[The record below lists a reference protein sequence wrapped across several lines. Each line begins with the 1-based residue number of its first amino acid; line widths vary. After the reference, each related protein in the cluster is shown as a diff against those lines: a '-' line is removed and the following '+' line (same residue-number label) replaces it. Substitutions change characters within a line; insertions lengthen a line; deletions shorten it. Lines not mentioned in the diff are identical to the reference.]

1 MTTLKNLLAALILIS
16 AASCKKNLKSDE
28 GIQNLDANSQL
39 SSKRNKA
46 GDGPTVNIVSP
57 SSSAKV
63 ARGEGRP
70 GAGSFNG
77 AGFLLNLEV
86 VTHDEINVTTKE
98 GLNIRNTALLGS
110 PNPNMPGL
118 TVMFDCDLVKPDG
131 GIIPKRTNLASLFNI
146 AGTDDTPGAGVTI
159 WAGWHVLES
168 IPEDVNQF
176 TISVSVKDRAGRE
189 GFDQMKVHVTTG
201 SKAVTSGQ
209 ALTPMPL
216 PTPFTLG
223 DGVDD
228 EDGPQVTMIAP
239 RVPTSVSTGPRT
251 GLPTPP
257 SNASLFF
264 IQVSAL
270 DKERNG
276 IAVNE
281 NGLGKP
287 DAMRGTIVDGTQSSI
302 GNNRFAPGLYV
313 TFDVDLLQPNG
324 NVIHAGQNLA
334 PVFNIAGSE
343 VEPSG
348 VVRST
353 FGWVVGGTLVMPSG
367 KTTVTIK
374 SRVTDNNGKTG
385 SATSVVGI
393 SPVVNGQDLTPNN

>member
-1 MTTLKNLLAALILIS
+1 MTIVHKLLMAGVFIS
-16 AASCKKNLKSDE
+16 ALSCQKSF
-28 GIQNLDANSQL
+28 
-39 SSKRNKA
+39 KA
-46 GDGPTVNIVSP
+46 GNDDMALSQMSKAGGKKMMEDGAPTVNIVSP
-57 SSSAKV
+57 SKSAKV

-77 AGFLLNLEV
+77 AGFSLNLEV
-86 VTHDEINVTTKE
+86 VIHDAINVAARE

-118 TVMFDCDLVKPDG
+118 KVTFDCDLIKPDG
-131 GIIPKRTNLASLFNI
+131 GIIPKYTNLASLFNI
-146 AGTDDTPGAGVTI
+146 AGTDDTPGEGVTI

-176 TISVSVKDRAGRE
+176 TIQVSVTDKGGRIGQDE
-189 GFDQMKVHVTTG
+189 MKVHVTTG
-201 SKAVTSGQ
+201 SKAVSSGQ

-216 PTPFTLG
+216 TAPFNLG

-228 EDGPQVTMIAP
+228 ADGPEVTMIAP
-239 RVPTSVSTGPRT
+239 RAPSSVATGPQT

-270 DKERNG
+270 DKARAG

-281 NGLGKP
+281 NGEGKP
-287 DAMRGTIVDGTQSSI
+287 DAARGTIVDGTQSSI

-313 TFDVDLLQPNG
+313 TFDVDLRQPNG
-324 NVIHAGQNLA
+324 NIIHAGQNLA
-334 PVFNIAGSE
+334 PVFNIVGSE
-343 VEPSG
+343 MEPSG
-348 VVRST
+348 LVQTT
-353 FGWVVGGTLVMPSG
+353 FGWVVGGTLVMPPG
-367 KTTVTIK
+367 KTSVTIK
-374 SRVTDNNGKTG
+374 SKVTDNAGNTG
-385 SATSVVGI
+385 SATTVVGI
-393 SPVVNGQDLTPNN
+393 SPVENGQALTPDR

>member
-1 MTTLKNLLAALILIS
+1 MTVVKNLLAAFVLMNAMACQKIFNTTDNGVGINEVYKG
-16 AASCKKNLKSDE
+16 AKLKVP
-28 GIQNLDANSQL
+28 
-39 SSKRNKA
+39 
-46 GDGPTVNIVSP
+46 GDGPTINIVSP

-63 ARGEGRP
+63 ARGEGRM

-77 AGFLLNLEV
+77 AGFLLDLKII
-86 VTHDEINVTTKE
+86 THDEINVTTKE

-118 TVMFDCDLVKPDG
+118 KVFFDCDLVKPDG
-131 GIIPKRTNLASLFNI
+131 GIIPKNTNLASLFNI
-146 AGTDDTPGAGVTI
+146 AGTDDTPGDGVTI

-168 IPEDVNQF
+168 ISENVNQF
-176 TISVSVKDRAGRE
+176 TISVSVTDRAGRE
-189 GFDQMKVHVTTG
+189 AYDKMKINVTTG
-201 SKAVTSGQ
+201 SKAIASGQ

-216 PTPFTLG
+216 SAAFTLG

-228 EDGPQVTMIAP
+228 EDGPNVTMIAP
-239 RVPTSVSTGPRT
+239 QVPSSVSTGPRT

-270 DKERNG
+270 DKERAG

-281 NGLGKP
+281 NGEGKP
-287 DAMRGTIVDGTQSSI
+287 DAARGTIVDGTQSSI

-348 VVRST
+348 LVRST

-393 SPVVNGQDLTPNN
+393 SPVINGQDLTPNN

>member
-1 MTTLKNLLAALILIS
+1 MTIAKKLLAAFILMNTVACQKSFNTKENGMALNEIS
-16 AASCKKNLKSDE
+16 TGANLK
-28 GIQNLDANSQL
+28 QSQ
-39 SSKRNKA
+39 
-46 GDGPTVNIVSP
+46 GDGPTINIVSP

-63 ARGEGRP
+63 ARGEGRI

-77 AGFLLNLEV
+77 AGFLLDLEII
-86 VTHDEINVTTKE
+86 THDEINVTTKE

-118 TVMFDCDLVKPDG
+118 KVFFDCDLVKPDG
-131 GIIPKRTNLASLFNI
+131 GIIPKNTNLASLFNI
-146 AGTDDTPGAGVTI
+146 AGTDDTPGDGVTI

-168 IPEDVNQF
+168 IPENVNQF
-176 TISVSVKDRAGRE
+176 TISVAVTDRGGRT
-189 GFDQMKVHVTTG
+189 GFDEMKVNVTTG
-201 SKAVTSGQ
+201 SKVAASGQ

-216 PTPFTLG
+216 PAPFTLG

-228 EDGPQVTMIAP
+228 EDGPKVTMVAP
-239 RVPTSVSTGPRT
+239 RVPTSVSTGPLT

-270 DKERNG
+270 DKERAG

-281 NGLGKP
+281 NGEGKP
-287 DAMRGTIVDGTQSSI
+287 DPARGTIVDGTQSSI

-324 NVIHAGQNLA
+324 NIIHAGQNLA

-348 VVRST
+348 LVRST
-353 FGWVVGGTLVMPSG
+353 FGWVVGGTLIMPSG

-393 SPVVNGQDLTPNN
+393 SPVVNGQDLTPNL